1 VTDQQTK
8 FEGWAVVELFG
19 HQREIG
25 FVTTQYYGSAAMFQL
40 DVPEREA
47 REWEL
52 DSPQAGTKV
61 KKAAA
66 AGRTRLINPSAVY
79 ALNPC
84 TEEAAKRAIERND
97 GRTIQLASFP
107 EGQQAEPALPTA
119 SDQDAIRDDV
129 EAADRR
135 VDERPASFSEGS
147 GRHRRRLHGHHH
159 PSLPCRQ
166 SRFCAARLSQYRI
179 RRPALEDFMAERYIK
194 TRDQQVHIKK
204 TGSAGASNETGREG
218 NAECHGSA
226 KAAAAPSS

>member
-1 VTDQQTK
+1 MDQQTK

-52 DSPQAGTKV
+52 DSPQYIDGRLAPAGTKV

-84 TEEAAKRAIERND
+84 TEEAAKHAIERND

-119 SDQDAIRDDV
+119 SGQDFDVDD
-129 EAADRR
+129 D
-135 VDERPASFSEGS
+135 
-147 GRHRRRLHGHHH
+147 
-159 PSLPCRQ
+159 
-166 SRFCAARLSQYRI
+166 
-179 RRPALEDFMAERYIK
+179 
-194 TRDQQVHIKK
+194 
-204 TGSAGASNETGREG
+204 
-218 NAECHGSA
+218 
-226 KAAAAPSS
+226 